1 LSWGARWPI
10 VALAVSETASLT
22 PTIVQLME
30 HHVSLRFD
38 RGLIERL
45 HRQRPVVDQQESPD
59 LFKLFGLFAM
69 LVTDVWGGIDPG
81 SS

>member
-1 LSWGARWPI
+1 VSWPI
-10 VALAVSETASLT
+10 VATAVTENASLS
-22 PTIVQLME
+22 PKIVQLME

-45 HRQRPVVDQQESPD
+45 HRQRPAVDQQESPD

-69 LVTDVWGGIDPG
+69 LVNDVWGGIEPG
-81 SS
+81 AR

>member
-1 LSWGARWPI
+1 
-10 VALAVSETASLT
+10 VTQNASLT

-30 HHVSLRFD
+30 HHVALRFD

-45 HRQRPVVDQQESPD
+45 HRQRPAVDQHESPD

-69 LVTDVWGGIDPG
+69 LVTEVWGDIAPG